1 MPQIITDTAEKGF
14 YFIPKIGEEQYEKVH
29 YWNKK

>member
-14 YFIPKIGEEQYEKVH
+14 YFIPKIGEE
-29 YWNKK
+29 